1 MVTGASPSSD
11 TVLQSN
17 MVSPE
22 MRLAARRGSTADAT
36 HMIEEPS
43 ITSKVTASGRRSGW
57 KTLAV

>member
-1 MVTGASPSSD
+1 
-11 TVLQSN
+11 

-43 ITSKVTASGRRSGW
+43 STSKVTASGRRSGW
-57 KTLAV
+57 KTLALSLFINSIS